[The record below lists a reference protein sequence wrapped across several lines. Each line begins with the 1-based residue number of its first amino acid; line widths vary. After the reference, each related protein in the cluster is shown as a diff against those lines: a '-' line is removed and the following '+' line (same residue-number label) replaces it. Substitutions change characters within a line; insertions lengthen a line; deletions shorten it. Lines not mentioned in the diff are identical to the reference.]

1 MSYHQQ
7 ISFSKCMKLIMVSD
21 DGTGVVGHLGKR
33 LKSEVA
39 GRECALLEGS
49 TTKCG
54 HFPHHV
60 PLGPGGAQQ
69 LLVLESQGRRG
80 GAMRISET
88 QA

>member
-1 MSYHQQ
+1 
-7 ISFSKCMKLIMVSD
+7 MKLMVSD

-33 LKSEVA
+33 LNSEVA
-39 GRECALLEGS
+39 GGECAVLEGS
-49 TTKCG
+49 TMKCS

-60 PLGPGGAQQ
+60 PVGPGGAQQ

-80 GAMRISET
+80 GAIRISET

>member
-1 MSYHQQ
+1 
-7 ISFSKCMKLIMVSD
+7 MKLIVVSD
-21 DGTGVVGHLGKR
+21 YGRGVVGHLGER
-33 LKSEVA
+33 LNSEVA
-39 GRECALLEGS
+39 GGECALLEGS

-60 PLGPGGAQQ
+60 PVGPGGAQQ